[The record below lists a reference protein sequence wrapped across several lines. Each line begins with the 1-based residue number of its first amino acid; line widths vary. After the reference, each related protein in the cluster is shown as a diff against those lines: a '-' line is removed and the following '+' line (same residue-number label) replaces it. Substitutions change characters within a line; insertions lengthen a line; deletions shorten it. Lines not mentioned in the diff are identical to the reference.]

1 MAQANTNILDTL
13 NLTNAVRQTAEVN
26 KAQQRRV
33 KLLANLAEQR
43 KLAEAMLKGE
53 EFVAVRTMWE
63 KNAEGKDIKVEKQKR
78 VRSWF
83 YSNDN
88 KSWFLEVRYANTAVE
103 VAKDKRAIAISSKE
117 EIVGTIDK
125 VIKAV
130 EATELDNA
138 IDEIVKRRK

>member
-1 MAQANTNILDTL
+1 MAQANTSILDSL

-53 EFVAVRTMWE
+53 EYVAVRTMWE

-78 VRSWF
+78 VKCWF

-103 VAKDKRAIAISSKE
+103 FAKDKRAIAINSKE

-130 EATELDNA
+130 EAAELDNA
-138 IDEIVKRRK
+138 IETIVKKRK